1 MAKHPTNFT
10 LYILHL
16 LEELQSIVAGYH
28 QRIVNLEE
36 AKYDLEYEVR
46 QKDFML
52 NELTIQVNEL
62 RGKFVKPVLK
72 KISK

>member
-1 MAKHPTNFT
+1 MHINGKRT
-10 LYILHL
+10 LL
-16 LEELQSIVAGYH
+16 LEELQSVMSGYH
-28 QRIVNLEE
+28 ARIVVLEE

-46 QKDFML
+46 QNDFML

>member
-1 MAKHPTNFT
+1 MD
-10 LYILHL
+10 IS
-16 LEELQSIVAGYH
+16 EELQQILEGYH
-28 QRIVNLEE
+28 SRIASLEE

>member
-1 MAKHPTNFT
+1 MHINGRST
-10 LYILHL
+10 LF
-16 LEELQSIVAGYH
+16 LEELQSVMSGYH
-28 QRIVNLEE
+28 ARIVVLEE

-46 QKDFML
+46 QNDFML

>member
-1 MAKHPTNFT
+1 MNS
-10 LYILHL
+10 HL
-16 LEELQSIVAGYH
+16 LDSAEELQAVLEGY
-28 QRIVNLEE
+28 QARIVSLEE

-46 QKDFML
+46 QKYFML